1 MTLETGSMKFLK
13 VVLAALV
20 LSFSF
25 NAMAAKALTDDE
37 SVEFTDA
44 IGKGDMKVIKR
55 YMDAGVDVNV
65 GYFAWPPLLMAAAKG
80 QLEAVKY
87 FAEHGANLNYQ
98 HPMTRWSA
106 FHHAAYDGNFE
117 MVKYLAAKGADINLK
132 MRGDV
137 DIIRVVR
144 DTGNTK
150 MVDLLLS
157 LGVKND
163 GCMDEKC
170 L

>member
-1 MTLETGSMKFLK
+1 MKLLK
-13 VVLAALV
+13 VLLAALV

-44 IGKGDMKVIKR
+44 IGKGDMKVIKK

-80 QLEAVKY
+80 QLGAVKY
-87 FAEHGANLNYQ
+87 FAEHGADLDYA
-98 HPMTRWSA
+98 HPMTRWTA
-106 FHHAAYDGNFE
+106 FHHAAYDGNE
-117 MVKYLAAKGADINLK
+117 AMVKYLAAKGADINKK

-137 DIIRVVR
+137 DIIRVVG

-150 MVDLLLS
+150 MVELLKS

-163 GCMDEKC
+163 GCMEEKC

>member
-1 MTLETGSMKFLK
+1 MKLLK
-13 VVLAALV
+13 VLLAALV
-20 LSFSF
+20 FSFSF
-25 NAMAAKALTDDE
+25 NAMAAKALNDDE

-44 IGKGDMKVIKR
+44 IGKGDMKIIKK
-55 YMDAGVDVNV
+55 YMDEGVDVNV

-80 QLEAVKY
+80 QLEPVKY
-87 FAEHGANLNYQ
+87 FADHGANLNYQ
-98 HPMTRWSA
+98 HPMTLWTA
-106 FHHAAYDGNFE
+106 FHHAAYDGNE
-117 MVKYLAAKGADINLK
+117 AMVKFLAAKGADINKK
-132 MRGDV
+132 MRGNV

-144 DTGNTK
+144 DLGNTK

-163 GCMDEKC
+163 GCQEDKC

>member
-1 MTLETGSMKFLK
+1 MNFLR
-13 VVLAALV
+13 VLLAALV
-20 LSFSF
+20 LGLSF
-25 NAMAAKALTDDE
+25 NASAAKALTDDE

-44 IGKGDMKVIKR
+44 IGKGDMKIIKK
-55 YMDAGVDVNV
+55 YVEAGVDVNV

-80 QLEAVKY
+80 QLQAVKY
-87 FAEHGANLNYQ
+87 FAEHGADLDYQ
-98 HPMTRWSA
+98 HPLTRWTA
-106 FHHAAYDGNFE
+106 FHHAAYDGHQD
-117 MVKYLAAKGADINLK
+117 MVKYLAAKGADINKK

-144 DTGNTK
+144 DKGDSK
-150 MVDLLLS
+150 MVELLES

>member
-1 MTLETGSMKFLK
+1 MNFLR
-13 VVLAALV
+13 VLLAALV
-20 LSFSF
+20 LSLSF
-25 NAMAAKALTDDE
+25 NAIAAKTLTDEE

-44 IGKGDMKVIKR
+44 IGKGDMKIIKK
-55 YMDAGVDVNV
+55 YVEAGVDVNV

-80 QLEAVKY
+80 QLQAVKY
-87 FAEHGANLNYQ
+87 FAEHGANLDYQ
-98 HPMTRWSA
+98 HPLTRWTA
-106 FHHAAYDGNFE
+106 FHHAAYDGHQE
-117 MVKYLAAKGADINLK
+117 MVKYLAAKGADINKK

-144 DTGNTK
+144 DKGDTK
-150 MVDLLLS
+150 MVELLES

-163 GCMDEKC
+163 GCMEEKC

>member
-1 MTLETGSMKFLK
+1 MNFLK
-13 VVLAALV
+13 VVLVALA
-20 LSFSF
+20 LSLSF
-25 NAMAAKALTDDE
+25 NAAAAKKLTDDE

-44 IGKGDMKVIKR
+44 IGKGDMKVIKK

-80 QLEAVKY
+80 QLQAVKY
-87 FAEHGANLNYQ
+87 FAEKGGDLNYE
-98 HPMTRWSA
+98 HPMTRWTA
-106 FHHAAYDGNFE
+106 FHHAAYDGNME
-117 MVKYLAAKGADINLK
+117 MVKFLAAKGADINKK

-144 DTGNTK
+144 DKGDTK
-150 MVDLLLS
+150 MVELLES

-163 GCMDEKC
+163 GCMEEKC

>member
-1 MTLETGSMKFLK
+1 MKLLK
-13 VVLAALV
+13 VLLAALV

-44 IGKGDMKVIKR
+44 IGKGDMKVIKK

-80 QLEAVKY
+80 QLTAVKY
-87 FAEHGANLNYQ
+87 FAEHGADLDYQ
-98 HPMTRWSA
+98 HPMTKWTA
-106 FHHAAYDGNFE
+106 FHHAAYDGNME
-117 MVKYLAAKGADINLK
+117 MVKYLAAKGADINKK

-137 DIIRVVR
+137 DIIRVVG

-150 MVDLLLS
+150 MVELLKS

-163 GCMDEKC
+163 GCMEEKC